1 MVFLM
6 EIKDDGFQD
15 IAQAIAFLWPL
26 QLVQKQCESSQP
38 FFIKDMVSGFKYI
51 FSEMRSNGYVNWGY
65 SFVNALK
72 YVGILGD
79 LISFLP
85 FAIHS

>member
-6 EIKDDGFQD
+6 EIKDDDFQD
-15 IAQAIAFLWPL
+15 IAQAIAFLRPL
-26 QLVQKQCESSQP
+26 QLVQKQCESSQS
-38 FFIKDMVSGFKYI
+38 FFIKNIVRDFKYI
-51 FSEMRSNGYVNWGY
+51 FSEMQSNGYANWGY
-65 SFVNALK
+65 SFVNAFK
-72 YVGILGD
+72 YVGMLGY

>member
-6 EIKDDGFQD
+6 EIKDDDFQD
-15 IAQAIAFLWPL
+15 IAQAIAFLRPL
-26 QLVQKQCESSQP
+26 HRVQQCESSQS
-38 FFIKDMVSGFKYI
+38 FFIKDMKCGQMVDAK
-51 FSEMRSNGYVNWGY
+51 WGY
-65 SFVNALK
+65 SFVNAFK
-72 YVGILGD
+72 YVGMLGD